1 MTRERVITVEYLHPA
16 MTHEL
21 LDKFPDS
28 SAFDFDYS
36 QSSIWS
42 PLLPRGTYRSSVLS
56 LRSISSRKLLSINSK
71 GMFRKQKKLS
81 CFPTR
86 KLDFSFHSTPQR
98 VQIQISL
105 LSLSIFFSCMGL
117 PSVPLSAGDILN
129 PLSIVCK

>member
-28 SAFDFDYS
+28 SAFDFNYS

-42 PLLPRGTYRSSVLS
+42 PLLPRGTSRSSVLS
-56 LRSISSRKLLSINSK
+56 LKSISSRKLLSINSK
-71 GMFRKQKKLS
+71 GMLRKQKKLS

-86 KLDFSFHSTPQR
+86 KLDFSFHSTPQK
-98 VQIQISL
+98 VTNSNLIAL
-105 LSLSIFFSCMGL
+105 PFNFFFHVSIYL
-117 PSVPLSAGDILN
+117 WYHSALETSSFDLH
-129 PLSIVCK
+129 V